1 MPRLYLDLGWLGVHG
16 FVGASLL
23 LSARL
28 KPRHIPVHRRVL
40 DKTVCG
46 SSGGRMQEEVQ
57 PSFQF
62 LGFRPSEFET
72 LNISVGP
79 LCLQVMKFFV
89 FFPPAD

>member
-16 FVGASLL
+16 FVGAPLL
-23 LSARL
+23 
-28 KPRHIPVHRRVL
+28 HRRVL

-62 LGFRPSEFET
+62 FGFRPSEFAT
-72 LNISVGP
+72 LNISVGS
-79 LCLQVMKFFV
+79 LCLQVMKIFV
-89 FFPPAD
+89 FFQPAD